1 MRQDQVDPVRNR
13 SLFKRKQEVAAR
25 NKLRENGNI
34 GAMGGILNSSR
45 ELREAAQTGFSPAIQ
60 ERNTG
65 QGKIIPGAN
74 KPVMGQQS
82 MGQQSMGLSATP
94 QAQKLEISVK
104 QEEDNGKPIELNT
117 GGILSM
123 DPNYADYM
131 AGQQY
136 RNPTIPVAA
145 PSGGTIDPALADFI
159 AGQARRADIMNPAGT
174 VYDDAILRQSR
185 LKKNGFDPTVVGKE
199 RGLTEIKDALEG
211 NQKAKEK
218 LATVEAALTSESAT
232 DKEQQSA
239 VTDAFGVENSKKGLE
254 QISEYLDPGSKK
266 SNKVDELLDSITGV
280 AIGGAI
286 GGDRSMAK
294 RISDA
299 MLVGLNEKLKVEKD
313 RENSINELIEASLTT
328 EEASNYTDK
337 AVKRTSELLGID
349 YYELLPNERG
359 INAGMQGKVIRDNT
373 IDSAYAAKSTSA
385 LKNLEQVDTAIGL
398 LDAED
403 GGVAGFAG
411 VTGRLRD
418 SLKGIPGAQT
428 FLGKDLSN
436 ATKYDQV
443 LRVLAAQLA
452 PELLGESGRTISDGD
467 RARVAE
473 MLGFAVST
481 NKDGTFTIGKFVGRG
496 FSSDEELKNQI
507 LMVRDLIQSKAKKI
521 DDEYIAIVTKIPGA
535 SVPERPETQNTNETP
550 NVITLTPEDLETYG
564 NPKQS

>member
-1 MRQDQVDPVRNR
+1 MMQDPVRNR
-13 SLFKRKQEVAAR
+13 RLFRRKKEVAAR

-34 GAMGGILNSSR
+34 GAMGGILSSSE
-45 ELREAAQTGFSPAIQ
+45 ELMDAALRGFSPATEQ
-60 ERNTG
+60 RMTG
-65 QGKIIPGAN
+65 QGKVMTGQQPMG
-74 KPVMGQQS
+74 MGQTPMNQP
-82 MGQQSMGLSATP
+82 MGLTATP
-94 QAQKLEISVK
+94 EAEKQQIEISVK
-104 QEEDNGKPIELNT
+104 QQENNGDPLKLQA

-123 DPNYADYM
+123 NPNYADYM
-131 AGQQY
+131 AGQKF
-136 RNPTIPVAA
+136 RNPTVPVAA
-145 PSGGTIDPALADFI
+145 PSGGTIDPNLADFI
-159 AGQARRADIMNPAGT
+159 DGQAMRADITNPAGT

-185 LKKNGFDPTVVGKE
+185 LKKNGFDPATVGKE
-199 RGLTEIKDALEG
+199 RGLAEIKDALGG
-211 NQKAKEK
+211 NIKAKEK
-218 LATVEAALTSESAT
+218 LSTVEAALTSDSAT
-232 DKEQQSA
+232 EEEQLQA
-239 VTDAFGVENSKKGLE
+239 VTDAFGVENSKEGLQ
-254 QISEYLDPGSKK
+254 QISKYLDPGAKT

-280 AIGGAI
+280 AVGGAI

-299 MLVGLNEKLKVEKD
+299 MLVGLNKKLDVEKE
-313 RENSINELIEASLTT
+313 RESSINELIKASLTA

-359 INAGMQGKVIRDNT
+359 INSGLQGKVIRDNT
-373 IDSAYAAKSTSA
+373 IDSAYAAKSGSVQ
-385 LKNLEQVDTAIGL
+385 KNLQQVDSAIGL

-411 VTGRLRD
+411 VAGRLKD
-418 SLKGIPGAQT
+418 SLKGIPGAET

-436 ATKYDQV
+436 ATRYDQV

-507 LMVRDLIQSKAKKI
+507 MMVRDLIASKAKKI

-535 SVPERPETQNTNETP
+535 SIPERPETQKTNETP
-550 NVITLTPEDLETYG
+550 NVIQLTIEDLETYG

>member
-1 MRQDQVDPVRNR
+1 MRQDPVRNR
-13 SLFKRKQEVAAR
+13 RLFKRRQEVAAR
-25 NKLRENGNI
+25 NKLRELGNI
-34 GAMGGILNSSR
+34 GGILSSSQ
-45 ELREAAQTGFSPAIQ
+45 ELIDAAQEGFSPAIEQ
-60 ERNTG
+60 KMTG
-65 QGKIIPGAN
+65 QGKVITGQQP
-74 KPVMGQQS
+74 MGQVPMNQP
-82 MGQQSMGLSATP
+82 MGLTAIP
-94 QAQKLEISVK
+94 EAEKQQIEISVK
-104 QEEDNGKPIELNT
+104 QQENNGDPLKLQA

-131 AGQQY
+131 AGQKF
-136 RNPTIPVAA
+136 RNPTVPVAA
-145 PSGGTIDPALADFI
+145 PSGGTIDPNLAFFI
-159 AGQARRADIMNPAGT
+159 DGQAKRADIMNPAGT

-185 LKKNGFDPTVVGKE
+185 LKKNGFDPATVGKE
-199 RGLTEIKDALEG
+199 RGLAEIKDALGG
-211 NQKAKEK
+211 NIKAKEK
-218 LATVEAALTSESAT
+218 LSTVEAALTSDSAT
-232 DKEQQSA
+232 DEEQLLA
-239 VTDAFGVENSKKGLE
+239 VTDAFGVENSKEGLQ
-254 QISEYLDPGSKK
+254 QISKYLDPGAKT

-280 AIGGAI
+280 AVGGAI

-299 MLVGLNEKLKVEKD
+299 MLVGLNEKLDVEKE
-313 RENSINELIEASLTT
+313 RESSINELIKASLTA

-359 INAGMQGKVIRDNT
+359 INSGLQGKVIRDNT
-373 IDSAYAAKSTSA
+373 IDSAYAAKSSSVQ
-385 LKNLEQVDTAIGL
+385 KNLQQVDSAIGL

-411 VTGRLRD
+411 VAGRLKD
-418 SLKGIPGAQT
+418 SLKGIPGAET

-507 LMVRDLIQSKAKKI
+507 MMVRDLIESKAKKI

-535 SVPERPETQNTNETP
+535 SIPERPETQKTNETP
-550 NVITLTPEDLETYG
+550 NVIELTAEDLETYG

>member
-1 MRQDQVDPVRNR
+1 MRQDPVRNR
-13 SLFKRKQEVAAR
+13 RLFRRKKEVAAR
-25 NKLRENGNI
+25 NKLRELGNI
-34 GAMGGILNSSR
+34 GGILSSSQ
-45 ELREAAQTGFSPAIQ
+45 ELIDAAQEGFSPAIEQ
-60 ERNTG
+60 KMTG
-65 QGKIIPGAN
+65 QGKVMTGQQP
-74 KPVMGQQS
+74 MGQVPMNQP
-82 MGQQSMGLSATP
+82 MGLSSTP
-94 QAQKLEISVK
+94 EAEKQQIEISVK
-104 QEEDNGKPIELNT
+104 QQENNGDPLKLQA

-131 AGQQY
+131 AGQKF
-136 RNPTIPVAA
+136 RNPTVPVAA
-145 PSGGTIDPALADFI
+145 PSGGTIDPNLADFI
-159 AGQARRADIMNPAGT
+159 DGQAMRADITNPAGT

-185 LKKNGFDPTVVGKE
+185 LKKNGFDPTTVGQE
-199 RGLTEIKDALEG
+199 RGISEIKDALNG
-211 NQKAKEK
+211 NKEANEKA
-218 LATVEAALTSESAT
+218 ATLQAALSSDDASDE
-232 DKEQQSA
+232 EQQEA
-239 VTDAFGVENSKKGLE
+239 VTGAFGVENSKDGLK
-254 QISEYLDPGSKK
+254 QILEYLEPGSKK
-266 SNKVDELLDSITGV
+266 PNKVDELLDSITGV
-280 AIGGAI
+280 AVGGAI

-299 MLVGLNEKLKVEKD
+299 MLVGLNEKLDVEKE
-313 RENSINELIEASLTT
+313 RESSINELIKASLTA

-359 INAGMQGKVIRDNT
+359 INSGLQGKVIRDNT
-373 IDSAYAAKSTSA
+373 IDSAYAAKSSSVQ
-385 LKNLEQVDTAIGL
+385 KNLQQVDSAIGL

-411 VTGRLRD
+411 VAGRLKD
-418 SLKGIPGAQT
+418 SLKGIPGAET

-507 LMVRDLIQSKAKKI
+507 MMVRDLIESKAKKI

-535 SVPERPETQNTNETP
+535 SIPERPETQKTNETP
-550 NVITLTPEDLETYG
+550 NVIELTAEDLETYG